1 MMFVS
6 QMFMF
11 QGCRREWDEIETT
24 NQIQRKDL

>member
-11 QGCRREWDEIETT
+11 QGSIREWDQIEKT